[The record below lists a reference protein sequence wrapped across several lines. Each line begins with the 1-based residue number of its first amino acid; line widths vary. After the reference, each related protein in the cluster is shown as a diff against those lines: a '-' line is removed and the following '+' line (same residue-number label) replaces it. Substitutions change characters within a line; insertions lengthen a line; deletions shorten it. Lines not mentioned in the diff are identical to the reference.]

1 MKKTILIFTFFCLD
15 SIYVIAQKNPY
26 NIEWSRCYGGSGFE
40 YLFSTIYNTNSGQ
53 ISVGYTSSNDG
64 DVKGF
69 HGQSD
74 AWVLKSAIN
83 GTLDWQ
89 KCFGGTGIDEFR
101 CVQKTNDGGFVFAG
115 FSTSNDGDLTSNY
128 GKSDV
133 WVVKTDYY
141 GNIEW
146 QKNYGGSDDE
156 QAQYIQQTKDDGFII
171 VGWTYSYNGDVTG
184 NHRRFGV
191 VTEDAWV
198 IKIDSIGNIE
208 WQKCFGGSDD
218 DGGTSILQTKDKG
231 YIILAGTNSNDGDV
245 NGNHGNLDTWI
256 VKIDS
261 IGNIEW
267 QKCYGGSLGDNAISF
282 QITKDAGYIIA
293 GGTSSNDGDVHGFH
307 GGNGDAWVIKLDSIG
322 NIEWQKCFGGTKSD
336 YANAVIQTEDEGYFL
351 GGSTFSYDGDVNTNH
366 KGNAWVIKLDNKAN
380 IEWQNVYGGS
390 NEEQLYSVV
399 QINKD
404 EYLFAGDTYSN
415 DGDVHG
421 NHSKNKTDAWIVKL
435 TSDILKYPEPIIIL
449 GNNNQ
454 LNISP
459 NPSYGS
465 VQIQI
470 NNLKEIRILD
480 ILGRIYLKKS
490 LDSNNLSAYTNLN
503 IQYLA
508 RGMYIIQAICID
520 GSIKTEKFVV
530 E

>member
-1 MKKTILIFTFFCLD
+1 MKHIVLIILSFYFAIV
-15 SIYVIAQKNPY
+15 SVVAQKVPF
-26 NIEWSRCYGGSGFE
+26 NIEWSKCYGGSGFE
-40 YLFSTIYNTNSGQ
+40 YLFNTIYTNDSGQ

-64 DVKGF
+64 DVNGN
-69 HGQSD
+69 HGLTD
-74 AWVLKSAIN
+74 AWVVKTKNN
-83 GTLDWQ
+83 GSIEWQ
-89 KCFGGTGIDEFR
+89 KCFGGKSGEEFK
-101 CVQKTNDGGFVFAG
+101 CVQKTKDGGYIFAG
-115 FSTSNDGDLTSNY
+115 FSTSNDGDLTSNF

-171 VGWTYSYNGDVTG
+171 VGWTYSFDGEVTG

-191 VTEDAWV
+191 VTEDVWV
-198 IKIDSIGNIE
+198 IKIDSVGKIIWEN
-208 WQKCFGGSDD
+208 CYGGSDD

-231 YIILAGTNSNDGDV
+231 YIVLGGTNSNDGDV
-245 NGNHGNLDTWI
+245 NGNHGNLDAWI

-261 IGNIEW
+261 IGKIEW
-267 QKCYGGSLGDNAISF
+267 QKCYGGSLGDAAISI

-293 GGTSSNDGDVHGFH
+293 GGTDSNDGEVNGFH
-307 GGNGDAWVIKLDSIG
+307 GGNGDAWIFKLDSIG
-322 NIEWQKCFGGTKSD
+322 NIQWQKCFGGTKSD
-336 YANAVIQTEDEGYFL
+336 NANSVIQTEDGGYLF
-351 GGSTFSYDGDVNTNH
+351 GGMTSSYDGDVSTNH
-366 KGNAWVIKLDNKAN
+366 IGNAWVVKLDNKGN
-380 IEWQNVYGGS
+380 IQWQNIYGGS
-390 NEEQLYSVV
+390 NEEQLYSVT

-404 EYLFAGDTYSN
+404 EYIFAGDTYSN
-415 DGDVHG
+415 DGDVSG

-435 TSDILKYPEPIIIL
+435 SSDILKYPGPIIIL

-459 NPSYGS
+459 NPTYGS

-470 NNLKEIRILD
+470 NNLKELRILD
-480 ILGRIYLKKS
+480 VSGRIYLKKS
-490 LDSNNLSAYTNLN
+490 ISNNNISAYTNLN

-508 RGMYIIQAICID
+508 RGMYIIQAICTD
-520 GSIKTEKFVV
+520 ESIKVGKFLV